1 MFSHV
6 FMGVSDFDRAL
17 NFYTQVLSKL
27 NIERRFVEPD
37 KRWAGWHSA
46 GGTRPYFVISKP
58 FNGEPHDPGN
68 GQMVAFS
75 AINREGVQS
84 AYQAAMALGARCEG
98 PPGLRPHYHPHYYGA
113 YFRDPDGNKICIACH
128 QPEPL
133 PALHH
138 PAEGLRILAV
148 SGSVR
153 AASINAAF
161 LRGVAQ
167 VMPDEAQVTVYQGL
181 DALPIFNPDLDDAPP
196 ERAAQWRTLVA
207 EADALLIASPEY
219 AHGVT
224 GAMKNALD
232 WLVSHEPFVNK
243 AVAVINTSDRA
254 HHADDALRETLRT
267 MNAKLVEAASI
278 TVPLLGANIPVS
290 EMPRHKLVID
300 AAAKIL
306 EGLRQVL
313 PSHLRPRAQ

>member
-1 MFSHV
+1 MFSHIFV
-6 FMGVSDFDRAL
+6 GVSDFDRAL
-17 NFYTQVLSKL
+17 NFYTQVLGQL
-27 NIERRFVEPD
+27 NIEQRFVEPD
-37 KRWAGWHSA
+37 KPWAGWHSA
-46 GGTRPYFVISKP
+46 GGTRPYFVICKP

-75 AINREGVQS
+75 ATNREGVEA
-84 AYQAAMALGARCEG
+84 AYQTALALGGRCEG

-128 QPEPL
+128 QAPPPSMARQ
-133 PALHH
+133 PARV
-138 PAEGLRILAV
+138 LRILAV

-153 AASINAAF
+153 ASSINAAF
-161 LRGVAQ
+161 LRAVAQ
-167 VMPDEAQVTVYQGL
+167 VMPDDVQVTQYQGL
-181 DALPIFNPDLDDAPP
+181 DALPVFNPDLDDAPP
-196 ERAAQWRTLVA
+196 ERAAQWRALVA

-254 HHADDALRETLRT
+254 HHADDALRETLVT
-267 MNAKLVEAASI
+267 MNAQLVEAASI
-278 TVPLLGANIPVS
+278 TVPLLGANIPVN
-290 EMPRHKLVID
+290 EMPRHKLVIH

-306 EGLRQVL
+306 EGLQQV
-313 PSHLRPRAQ
+313 PSK